1 MKTKQLNM
9 VLFTN
14 CHGERYIEMFKRDT
28 DIDTM
33 FNINYIVSYQQLD
46 NFQHLKKDFE
56 NADVLIINRIKS
68 YNDYTIQNLK
78 QILKKDVLLI
88 VIPFV
93 RFEGYWIPEQYKR
106 FQYIGEN
113 AVSFFPNININQIDQ
128 YLKINYDKT
137 KYLNYYN
144 QCLLKLKQIE
154 TESDIKFY
162 DFFMENHTK
171 YPMFRDNYH
180 PTLNILEYIGS
191 EIMKK
196 INEKFNVNYNNN
208 NFKLV
213 EETKEYG
220 HYKPIQDSIKNMLD
234 IKYDLDK
241 VFICPRK
248 EYLKKI
254 IICENIG
261 KPVKDLADLR
271 GKLSWQ
277 NNIAKNDT

>member
-1 MKTKQLNM
+1 MNPKQLNM
-9 VLFTN
+9 VVFTN

-28 DIDTM
+28 NIDTM

-46 NFQHLKKDFE
+46 NFQHLKNDFE

-68 YNDYTIQNLK
+68 YNDFTIQNLK

-88 VIPFV
+88 IIPFV

-106 FQYIGEN
+106 LQYIGDN
-113 AVSFFPNININQIDQ
+113 AVSFFPNININQVDE
-128 YLKINYDKT
+128 YLKTNYDKT

-162 DFFMENHTK
+162 DFFIENNTK

-180 PTLNILEYIGS
+180 PTLNMLEHVGS

-196 INEKFNVNYNNN
+196 IDKKFNVNYNNN
-208 NFKLV
+208 FKLIK
-213 EETKEYG
+213 ETKEYG
-220 HYKPIQDSIKNMLD
+220 HYKPIVDCVKNILG
-234 IKYDLDK
+234 IQYDLDK

-248 EYLKKI
+248 EYLAKI
-254 IICENIG
+254 IIYENIG
-261 KPVKDLADLR
+261 RHVKDLDDLKI
-271 GKLSWQ
+271 KLSW
-277 NNIAKNDT
+277 